1 MPSIERYL
9 REMANISAPLIDRI
23 LRFLAANSPTQS
35 YLNRK
40 LHRRLDASRPRHK
53 ILIIPDVHIGDAL
66 ITQSFIKPLR
76 AALPG
81 GEIHF
86 IYQKS
91 ALPLIRNN
99 PSINVHHPVFKSR
112 DMPLAQDRKALKKLL
127 QDIHFDLIVNFCPYF
142 SLREI
147 GGGSA
152 AIPPIHFIANLIKA
166 YSSSSEIPHVAYQME
181 TFGNKIAGYLNPDKE
196 IRAPMG
202 RERPGGLF
210 YASAKITSRTE
221 SIIRRLDIPPSAR
234 KIFYNP
240 DASSRFTFIP
250 IPIQSRLLKGILSSP
265 FVDRLL
271 MNFGRNFRGI
281 NRALLNELPENL
293 KRKVI
298 IIPEFTSFDIFAA
311 LVDSSEL
318 FISGDTGPLHVAG
331 AQKIHGDSGSPFLNR
346 TALLS
351 IFGATSGRVYGYDSS
366 TEGYMAAPQDAPS
379 RVFEASPRCKNLA
392 CLNKAFKTCR
402 DVRCFEGISPDEVIE
417 YVLTL
422 LREKSLIK
430 DWREVSL
437 PA

>member
-23 LRFLAANSPTQS
+23 LRFLAENRPTRT
-35 YLNRK
+35 YLEWK
-40 LHRRLDASRPRHK
+40 LHRRLDSSKQGQK
-53 ILIIPDVHIGDAL
+53 ILVIPDVHIGDAL

-76 AALPG
+76 KALPS

-112 DMPLAQDRKALKKLL
+112 DIPLSQDRHALKRVL
-127 QDIHFDLIVNFCPYF
+127 QNIHFDLIVNFCPYF

-152 AIPPIHFIANLIKA
+152 AVPPIHFIADLIKA
-166 YSSSSEIPHVAYQME
+166 YSSSPEIPHVAYQMN
-181 TFGNKIAGYLNPDKE
+181 TFGKKIAGYLNPAMDF
-196 IRAPMG
+196 RPPSG

-210 YASAKITSRTE
+210 YASAKIKSRTE
-221 SIIRRLDIPPSAR
+221 SIMRKLDIPPDAR

-240 DASSRFTFIP
+240 DASSRFTCIP
-250 IPIQSRLLKGILSSP
+250 IPIQRKLLKSILSSP

-281 NRALLNELPENL
+281 NTVLMNELPENH

-298 IIPEFTSFDIFAA
+298 VIPEHTSFDIFAA

-331 AQKIHGDSGSPFLNR
+331 AQKFQGESGDPFLNR
-346 TALLS
+346 TALVS
-351 IFGATSGRVYGYDSS
+351 IFGATSGRVYGYDSI
-366 TEGYMAAPQDAPS
+366 TEGYMPAPQDAPS
-379 RVFEASPRCKNLA
+379 KVFEASPRCKNLS

-402 DVRCFEGISPDEVIE
+402 DIRCFEGISADEVIE

-422 LREKSLIK
+422 LRGKSLIR
-430 DWREVSL
+430 DWREASL
-437 PA
+437 SV